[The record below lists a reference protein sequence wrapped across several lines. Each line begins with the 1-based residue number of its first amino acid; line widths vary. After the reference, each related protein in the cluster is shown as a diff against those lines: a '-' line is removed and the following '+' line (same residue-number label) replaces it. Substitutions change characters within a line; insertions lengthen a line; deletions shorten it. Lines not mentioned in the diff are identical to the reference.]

1 MGPIWMS
8 FGFSNLVLNI
18 WNILRLQL
26 LKWKSIQQC
35 WASCFC
41 IPSLK
46 ILSWLVSFSC
56 LNLNH
61 ELKLRVVTS
70 FICWI
75 WIHLETPDLFYLKED
90 ILLSL
95 WKVGSTPKLGLQH
108 FPSFKKYVFAF
119 VNVMEFCLKSHG

>member
-18 WNILRLQL
+18 WNILRLQP
-26 LKWKSIQQC
+26 LKWESIQQY

-41 IPSLK
+41 ILSLK

-61 ELKLRVVTS
+61 ELKLRVITS
-70 FICWI
+70 FIYWI
-75 WIHLETPDLFYLKED
+75 WIHLETSNLILLRED

-95 WKVGSTPKLGLQH
+95 WRVGSTPKLGLQH
-108 FPSFKKYVFAF
+108 FPSFKKNVFAF
-119 VNVMEFCLKSHG
+119 VNAMGLCLKSHG